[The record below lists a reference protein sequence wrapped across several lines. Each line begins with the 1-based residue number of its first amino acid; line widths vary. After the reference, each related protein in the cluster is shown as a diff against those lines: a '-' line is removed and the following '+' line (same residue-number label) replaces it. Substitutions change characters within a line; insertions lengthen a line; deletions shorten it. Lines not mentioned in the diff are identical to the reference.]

1 MHFGVI
7 NYPKEAKPYMKIKYK
22 QLRPYLLL
30 WSTQSFSAL
39 GSSMTSY
46 ALVLWLYI
54 HSGSALKTAML
65 SVCSYA
71 PYVIMSIF
79 AGALSDKWNKK
90 YTMLVCDLMAAVT
103 TVVIFILVKTGSLC
117 EWHLYLLNAINGL
130 MNTVQQPASEVAATL
145 LIPKEYYQKT
155 SGLRSFSQSLNTIL
169 VPVLATVL
177 FSFAGIWIVIVF
189 DLVTFIIAFMALSL
203 FIHIPEGRSGSQEGE
218 TILKSAGEGIK
229 WLKQNT
235 LVLNLI
241 MFLACINF
249 VASAYDA
256 VLPAMLLPKYNGDGM
271 VLGMVNTCA
280 GIAALAG
287 SVFVTVMPAPGNRVK
302 AICIALIISM
312 STENFLLAFG
322 RTPVVWCI
330 GAVAGWLPIPFM
342 NANMDVVFRS
352 TIPPDMQG
360 RVYSCR
366 NTFQFFTIPAGF
378 LAGGFL
384 TDNVF
389 VPLMERQPGE
399 GVLSLFFGTGKGA
412 GAAMLFS
419 FLGVAGTAVC
429 ITFSL
434 VLRKYK
440 WYSTE

>member
-1 MHFGVI
+1 
-7 NYPKEAKPYMKIKYK
+7 MKIKYK
-22 QLRPYLLL
+22 QLKPYLLL

-46 ALVLWLYI
+46 ALVLWLYLQT
-54 HSGSALKTAML
+54 GSALKTALL

-90 YTMLVCDLMAAVT
+90 YTMLACDLMAAVT
-103 TVVIFILVKTGSLC
+103 TVIIFILIRTDSLC
-117 EWHLYLLNAINGL
+117 EWHLYFLNALNGL

-177 FSFAGIWIVIVF
+177 FSFEGVWIVIVF
-189 DLVTFIIAFMALSL
+189 DLVTFIVAFLSLSL
-203 FIHIPEGRSGSQEGE
+203 FIHIPENRHTNYMDE
-218 TILKSAGEGIK
+218 TLLASAGKGIA
-229 WLKQNT
+229 WLKQNP
-235 LVLNLI
+235 LVFTLI

-256 VLPAMLLPKYNGDGM
+256 VLPAMLLPKYNGDSM

-280 GIAALAG
+280 GIATLMG
-287 SVFVTVMPAPGNRVK
+287 SILVTVLPAPGNRIK
-302 AICIALIISM
+302 AICIALMISM

-322 RTPVVWCI
+322 KTPAIWCI
-330 GAVAGWLPIPFM
+330 GAVSGWLPVPFM

-352 TIPPDMQG
+352 TIPPEMQG

-384 TDNVF
+384 ADKVF
-389 VPLMERQPGE
+389 VPLMERQTADS
-399 GVLSLFFGTGKGA
+399 LLLLFFGTGKGA
-412 GAAMLFS
+412 GAAMFFS
-419 FLGVAGTAVC
+419 VLGVAGTIVC
-429 ITFSL
+429 IVFSL
-434 VLRKYK
+434 VLRKYQ
-440 WYSTE
+440 WNGTD

>member
-1 MHFGVI
+1 
-7 NYPKEAKPYMKIKYK
+7 MKIKYK
-22 QLRPYLLL
+22 QLKPYLLL

-46 ALVLWLYI
+46 ALVLWLYLQT
-54 HSGSALKTAML
+54 GSALKTALL

-90 YTMLVCDLMAAVT
+90 YTMLACDLMAAVT
-103 TVVIFILVKTGSLC
+103 TVIIFILIRTDSLC
-117 EWHLYLLNAINGL
+117 EWHLYFLNALNGL

-177 FSFAGIWIVIVF
+177 FSFEGVWIVIVF
-189 DLVTFIIAFMALSL
+189 DLVTFIVAFLSLSL
-203 FIHIPEGRSGSQEGE
+203 FIHIPENRHTNYMDE
-218 TILKSAGEGIK
+218 TLLASAGKGIA
-229 WLKQNT
+229 WLKQNP
-235 LVLNLI
+235 LVFTLI

-256 VLPAMLLPKYNGDGM
+256 VLPAMLLPKYNGDSM

-280 GIAALAG
+280 GIATLMG
-287 SVFVTVMPAPGNRVK
+287 SILVTVLPAPGNRIK
-302 AICIALIISM
+302 AICIALMISM

-322 RTPVVWCI
+322 KTPAIWCI
-330 GAVAGWLPIPFM
+330 GAVSGWLPVPFM

-352 TIPPDMQG
+352 TIPPEMQG
-360 RVYSCR
+360 RGYSCR

-384 TDNVF
+384 ADKVF
-389 VPLMERQPGE
+389 VPLMERQTADS
-399 GVLSLFFGTGKGA
+399 LLLLFFGTGKGA
-412 GAAMLFS
+412 GAAMFFS
-419 FLGVAGTAVC
+419 VLGVAGTIVC
-429 ITFSL
+429 IVFSL
-434 VLRKYK
+434 VLRKYQ
-440 WYSTE
+440 WNGTD